1 VVASML
7 ATTTVSALLGA
18 SPAWAHARVVTS
30 SPGEGAVVASVASA
44 RVVFSES
51 VSGGG
56 DALRIL
62 TASGRSLSQPA
73 RVSGSVVTAS
83 ATSALPAGR
92 YALAYR
98 VISEDGH
105 VISNA
110 RGFSVRLAD
119 PVSAPRTV
127 TLSGTSVSLSGTR
140 VGTRSLKLKGELRRA
155 IGQVVW
161 RLPGFPEP
169 FEWSL
174 TKGKAAG
181 MLPFPGTYS
190 VTVTAYSSA
199 SSTRTLT
206 GVVRISP

>member
-1 VVASML
+1 MVASIL

-18 SPAWAHARVVTS
+18 APAWAHARVIES
-30 SPGEGAVVASVASA
+30 SPGEGGVMTSVSSA

-51 VSGGG
+51 VSGGV

-62 TASGRSLSQPA
+62 TATGRSLSQPA

-105 VISNA
+105 VIGNA

-119 PVSAPRTV
+119 PVSAPQTV

-155 IGQVVW
+155 IGQVTW

-169 FEWSL
+169 FVWSL
-174 TKGKAAG
+174 AKGKATG

-190 VTVTAYSSA
+190 VMVTAYSSA